1 MTEPVV
7 IAEVVRNQRQIAAMV
22 FKTGTIDIGNGKGL
36 KFIPKSNG
44 FVKIQILESG
54 INSKVDNQSFIK
66 TETKKAVKKSPAL
79 LKVDESV
86 TVRNAFGDL

>member
-22 FKTGTIDIGNGKGL
+22 FNTGTVDIGNGKGL
-36 KFIPKSNG
+36 KFIPKGNG

-54 INSKVDNQSFIK
+54 INSKVDNQNFIRS
-66 TETKKAVKKSPAL
+66 ETKKTAKKTPTL
-79 LKVDESV
+79 LKVEDTV